1 MSRKQ
6 CKFSIIMKTAK
17 TIVMY
22 MESDYHDEFIE
33 NEDARA
39 LDDGL

>member
-1 MSRKQ
+1 
-6 CKFSIIMKTAK
+6 MKTAK